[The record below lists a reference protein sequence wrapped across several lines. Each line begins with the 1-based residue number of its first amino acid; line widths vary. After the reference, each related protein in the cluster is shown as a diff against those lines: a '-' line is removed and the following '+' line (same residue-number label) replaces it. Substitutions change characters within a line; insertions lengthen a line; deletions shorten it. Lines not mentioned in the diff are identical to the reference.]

1 VVEAEL
7 RRTEEAIE
15 RYLLAFEAGT
25 LSGIHLAPRLQ
36 TLAAKTTELQHRQ
49 AELTTAIEG
58 TSARPPSE
66 AVLVQLR
73 EPITEA
79 ITHGPMPAKKALV
92 QALVHEIRVE
102 GRDAIIPT
110 FRVPAAEP
118 DQKVRTMAGL
128 VGLAGLEPCH
138 RAIMSRL
145 STWWQE
151 RGPTVPIAPP
161 SGQLGLRRLN

>member
-25 LSGIHLAPRLQ
+25 LSDIHLAPRLQ

-79 ITHGPMPAKKALV
+79 ITHGPMPAKKALC
-92 QALVHEIRVE
+92 
-102 GRDAIIPT
+102 
-110 FRVPAAEP
+110 
-118 DQKVRTMAGL
+118 RTQ
-128 VGLAGLEPCH
+128 PWD
-138 RAIMSRL
+138 RA
-145 STWWQE
+145 
-151 RGPTVPIAPP
+151 PIAPP
-161 SGQLGLRRLN
+161 SGELRLGRPN